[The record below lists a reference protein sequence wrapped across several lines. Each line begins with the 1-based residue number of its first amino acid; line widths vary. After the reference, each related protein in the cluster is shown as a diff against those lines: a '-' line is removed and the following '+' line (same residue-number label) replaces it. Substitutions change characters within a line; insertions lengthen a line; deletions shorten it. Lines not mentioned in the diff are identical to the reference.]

1 MLRSSLRRLIIIAVL
16 LAVAIVVLAIPSWD
30 VGPGPLKRGSEDLL
44 GLRLG
49 LDLRGGVHL
58 VYEAQGENVTKDQMD
73 GVASIIERR
82 INAFGVAEPNIQVL
96 GNNRILV
103 QLPGVE
109 NINEAKKLI
118 GDTAR
123 LDFKERVCQDPACS
137 TFQDQDVGLTGDR
150 LSRAFPG
157 RDGTT
162 GRPVVHIEFDSKG
175 ADTFAEVTSRI
186 SSKSPNVDR
195 IAIFLDDRELLAP
208 VAREAIT
215 GGRAVISGAADFTTE
230 RVRTIAIQL
239 ESGRL
244 PVPVQVIQEQGVDA
258 TLGADSLKRSLVAA
272 YVGLGLV
279 VLFMVLYYRL
289 PGVLASLALLVYVAL
304 VLAVFKLIPITL
316 SIAGV
321 AGLVLSIGMAVDAN
335 VLIFER
341 MKEELRSGR
350 SLVASVDSGYARAW
364 TSIRDS
370 NISTFITC
378 FVLYLFG
385 SRLGASAV
393 TGFAVTLFIGVALS
407 MFSAIF
413 VSRTFLRGMAA
424 GPLGRKLGLFRI
436 GPEPAR
442 APATGLTAGR
452 S

>member
-16 LAVAIVVLAIPSWD
+16 LAIAVVVLVVPSWD
-30 VGPGPLKRGSEDLL
+30 VGPGPLKRGSTDLL

-58 VYEAQGENVTKDQMD
+58 VYEAQGENVTGDQME

-103 QLPGVE
+103 QLPGVA
-109 NINEAKKLI
+109 NINEAKRLI

-137 TFQDQDVGLTGDR
+137 KFQDQDVGLTGDR
-150 LSRAFPG
+150 LSRAYPG
-157 RDGTT
+157 RDNTT
-162 GRPVVHIEFDSKG
+162 GRPIVHIEFDSKG
-175 ADTFAEVTSRI
+175 ADIFAEITSRVAR
-186 SSKSPNVDR
+186 SPNQDR
-195 IAIFLDDRELLAP
+195 IAIFLDDLELLAP
-208 VAREAIT
+208 VAREAIF

-230 RVRTIAIQL
+230 RVRTISIQL

-258 TLGADSLKRSLVAA
+258 TLGEDSLKKSLVAG

-350 SLVASVDSGYARAW
+350 SLVAAIDSGFARAW

-378 FVLYLFG
+378 FILYLFG

-424 GPLGRKLGLFRI
+424 GPLGSRMGLFRV
-436 GPEPAR
+436 GPEPTR
-442 APATGLTAGR
+442 AAATGLTPGR

>member
-16 LAVAIVVLAIPSWD
+16 LAVAIVVLVVPSWD
-30 VGPGPLKRGSEDLL
+30 LGPGPLKRGSEDLL

-58 VYEAQGENVTKDQMD
+58 VYQAQGENVTAAQME

-82 INAFGVAEPNIQVL
+82 INAFGVAEPNVQVL

-123 LDFKERVCQDPACS
+123 LDFKERVCQDSACF

-150 LSRAFPG
+150 LSNAYPG

-162 GRPVVHIEFDSKG
+162 GRHVVHIEFDSKG
-175 ADTFAEVTSRI
+175 ADIFAEVTSRI
-186 SSKSPNVDR
+186 SKSPNEDR

-215 GGRAVISGAADFTTE
+215 GGRAVISGGADFTSE
-230 RVRTIAIQL
+230 RVRTISIQL

-258 TLGADSLKRSLVAA
+258 SLGADSLKKSLVAG

-279 VLFMVLYYRL
+279 VLFMVLYYRV

-413 VSRTFLRGMAA
+413 VSRTFLRGVAA
-424 GPLGRKLGLFRI
+424 GPLGRKVALFRV
-436 GPEPAR
+436 ETASSR
-442 APATGLTAGR
+442 AAATGLTPGR

>member
-1 MLRSSLRRLIIIAVL
+1 MLRSSLRRLTIIAVL
-16 LAVAIVVLAIPSWD
+16 LAIAIVVLVVPSWD
-30 VGPGPLKRGSEDLL
+30 VGPGPLKRGSKDLL

-58 VYEAQGENVTKDQMD
+58 VYEAQGENVTGDQME

-103 QLPGVE
+103 QLPGVA

-123 LDFKERVCQDPACS
+123 LDFKERVCKDPACS
-137 TFQDQDVGLTGDR
+137 NFQDQDVGLTGDR
-150 LSRAFPG
+150 LSRAYPG
-157 RDGTT
+157 RDNTT
-162 GRPVVHIEFDSKG
+162 GRPIVHIEFDSKG
-175 ADTFAEVTSRI
+175 ADIFAEITTRI
-186 SSKSPNVDR
+186 ARSPNQDR
-195 IAIFLDDRELLAP
+195 IAIFLDDLELLAP

-230 RVRTIAIQL
+230 RVRTISIQL

-258 TLGADSLKRSLVAA
+258 TLGQDSLKKSLVAG

-279 VLFMVLYYRL
+279 MLFMVLYYRL
-289 PGVLASLALLVYVAL
+289 PGVLASFALLIYVAL

-350 SLVASVDSGYARAW
+350 SLVAAVDSGFARAW

-378 FVLYLFG
+378 FILYLFG

-424 GPLGRKLGLFRI
+424 GPLGRRVGLFRV
-436 GPEPAR
+436 GSEPAR
-442 APATGLTAGR
+442 APLTGLSAGR